1 LAEEE
6 NNAAKCGND
15 SHNGS
20 VQDSSCTES
29 AALKI
34 HAAGGDSDGS
44 DSCDG
49 DESEIE
55 LNSEEA
61 EEMDVNSLQK
71 FLERERH
78 VVADLEAMTP
88 GLNAIEADLS
98 LVRVKVDAYEA
109 SRDTQMTDLDA
120 RRASLF
126 EIMADL
132 DTIGAKIRKQQARL
146 NAIMAEGHR
155 RGPTR

>member
-1 LAEEE
+1 VFSSTWNSAEEE
-6 NNAAKCGND
+6 NNAAKCGN

-20 VQDSSCTES
+20 VQTCSCTES

-34 HAAGGDSDGS
+34 HAASDGDGS
-44 DSCDG
+44 DSSDG

-55 LNSEEA
+55 LNTEEA
-61 EEMDVNSLQK
+61 EKM
-71 FLERERH
+71 FLERERRI
-78 VVADLEAMTP
+78 VVDLEAMTP
-88 GLNAIEADLS
+88 DLNAIEADLS

-109 SRDTQMTDLDA
+109 SRDTQIHRYTNA

-146 NAIMAEGHR
+146 NAIMSESQR
-155 RGPTR
+155 RVPTR